1 MNAVATSFRTDYSAF
16 LNGVS
21 AAQER
26 LLMLDYDGTLAP
38 FIPQRTKAVPYRRI
52 PELLSSLMA
61 GCRTRVALVTSRSAR
76 EVPKLLGIDPAPEV
90 RGSYGLERLM
100 PSGAYEIGYIPEEG
114 RKALE
119 AAARWSQAE
128 GLGTLTEVKPG
139 AIALHW
145 RGLSAGQIE
154 ALRSCA
160 YTALAPLACRGN
172 LLLGEFDGGLELRLR
187 ACNKGQAVH
196 SLLAETDPATP
207 VAYLG
212 DDLADEDAFRALQER
227 GLTVLVRSQYR
238 PTAAQLWLKPPEE
251 LIQFLTDWVCSCGGV
266 A

>member
-1 MNAVATSFRTDYSAF
+1 MNAVAVSFRTDYSAF
-16 LNGVS
+16 LEEVS
-21 AAQER
+21 GAQER
-26 LLMLDYDGTLAP
+26 LLLLDYDGTLAP
-38 FIPQRTKAVPYRRI
+38 FIPQREKAMPYRRI
-52 PELLSSLMA
+52 PDLLSCLMA
-61 GCRTRVALVTSRSAR
+61 ACRTRVVLITSRSAR
-76 EVPKLLGIDPAPEV
+76 EVPALLGIEPRPEV

-100 PSGAYEIGYIPEEG
+100 PNGAYEIGYIPEQG
-114 RKALE
+114 RTALE
-119 AAARWSQAE
+119 AAASWSHAQGFGAF
-128 GLGTLTEVKPG
+128 TEVKPG
-139 AIALHW
+139 AVALHW
-145 RGLSAGQIE
+145 RGLAAGQIE
-154 ALRSCA
+154 AIRSCA

-212 DDLADEDAFRALQER
+212 DDLADEDAFRALQDR
-227 GLTVLVRSQYR
+227 GLSVLVRGQFR

-251 LIQFLTDWVCSCGGV
+251 VIQFLTDWVCSCGGV